1 MLEILLN
8 IDLTGSYFLVY
19 LPFLLKI
26 MWLAPYIYIYFK
38 SSLEELVEYMY
49 QYGANHIILNENGK
63 NNKK

>member
-1 MLEILLN
+1 MLLN
-8 IDLTGSYFLVY
+8 SDLWGSYFLVF
-19 LPFLLKI
+19 LPFSLKI
-26 MWLAPYIYIYFK
+26 IWLAPYLYIYSK